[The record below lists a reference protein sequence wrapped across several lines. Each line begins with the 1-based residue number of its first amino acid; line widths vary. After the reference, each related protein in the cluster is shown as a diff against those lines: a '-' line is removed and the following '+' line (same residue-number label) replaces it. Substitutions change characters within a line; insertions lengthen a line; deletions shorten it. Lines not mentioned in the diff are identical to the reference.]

1 MLAVSLLCG
10 CARYVWVEKEVAPS
24 FDHAFIKKIAVVEF
38 KNRTRYRLAGRAVAD
53 RIEELLVNEGCY
65 EVMTRMDLERVVGE
79 HRLSLEGLLDSET
92 TKRVGLIAGVDALVI
107 GSVEMYGLDETQ
119 IKPLKVARRAS
130 VAICIKA
137 VNTTT
142 GQVVCSKSADGTFFW
157 RGWTDTDAAV
167 SPRQCLQE
175 ALNDAMGD
183 AKALFPHKMKV
194 RELVE

>member
-1 MLAVSLLCG
+1 VLAATLLCG
-10 CARYVWVEKEVAPS
+10 CARYVWVEKEVPPS
-24 FDHAFIKKIAVVEF
+24 FDNTFVRKIAVVEF
-38 KNRTRYRLAGRAVAD
+38 KNRTGYSLAGRAVAD

-65 EVMTRMDLERVVGE
+65 EVMTRMDLERVVSE
-79 HRLSLEGLLDSET
+79 HKLSLEGLLDSDT

-107 GSVEMYGLDETQ
+107 GTVDTYEIEETQ

-130 VAICIKA
+130 VALCIKA

-157 RGWTDTDAAV
+157 RGWTDTDAAM

-175 ALNDAMGD
+175 ALNDAMRD
-183 AKALFPHKMKV
+183 ARALFPHTVKV
-194 RELVE
+194 KELVE